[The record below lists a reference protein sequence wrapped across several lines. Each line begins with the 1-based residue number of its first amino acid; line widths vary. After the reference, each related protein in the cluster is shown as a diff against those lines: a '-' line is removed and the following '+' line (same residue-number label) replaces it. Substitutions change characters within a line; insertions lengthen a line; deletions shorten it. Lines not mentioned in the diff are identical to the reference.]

1 MTMRHGVLGVLG
13 GWLVLSLA
21 CTTPEPSEAEPR
33 HEHAEGHTEHEQP
46 AQAKDALIRI
56 EHGMLRD
63 LRVTTQP
70 AESRAAGD
78 TVTVLGELRVNE
90 NAYAEVGSPV
100 PARVSRVL
108 SAPGDLVAKGQALVE
123 LESPEVGRAR
133 ATLVSSRA
141 RLELARQTLA
151 RRRELAADQ
160 IVPQRELQAS
170 EAELSQAEA
179 ETRAAELSVS
189 AFGANRGSG
198 SRFVLSS
205 PIAGTVI
212 DRTALLGKM
221 VTSEQHLFIVGDLT
235 RLWLVAHAF
244 ERDALRM
251 RTDTSAR
258 VTFPALPG
266 QPFEGTLTRVGSR
279 VDPASRTLD
288 VRLELDNP
296 SGVLRPGMSASA
308 LVRLGG
314 SGETVVAVPVEALQ
328 QVRQGWAV
336 FLPQDEEGVFE
347 LRSVGRGR
355 DLGDEVEVLSGL
367 KAGERVVVEGAFL
380 LKAEADKA
388 SGGGDEHHH

>member
-1 MTMRHGVLGVLG
+1 MRRRSGIRSGLGAWLG
-13 GWLVLSLA
+13 IALA
-21 CTTPEPSEAEPR
+21 CTTHEPSQAEHQHESAEA
-33 HEHAEGHTEHEQP
+33 HTEHEES
-46 AQAKDALIRI
+46 AQAKDTRIRI

-90 NAYAEVGSPV
+90 NAYAEVGSPI

-108 SAPGDLVAKGQALVE
+108 SGPGDLVAKGQALVE

-133 ATLVSSRA
+133 AALLSSRA
-141 RLELARQTLA
+141 RWELARQTLA
-151 RRRELAADQ
+151 RRRELAAGQ
-160 IVPQRELQAS
+160 IVSQRELQAS

-179 ETRAAELSVS
+179 EKRAAELSVS
-189 AFGANRGSG
+189 AFGGTPGSG
-198 SRFVLSS
+198 SRFALAS

-221 VTSEQHLFIVGDLT
+221 VSSEQHLFIVGDLT

-251 RTDTSAR
+251 RPDTSAR
-258 VTFPALPG
+258 VTFAALPG

-279 VDPASRTLD
+279 VDAASRTLD

-314 SGETVVAVPVEALQ
+314 AGETVVAVPVEALQ
-328 QVRQGWAV
+328 HVRQGWAV
-336 FLPQDEEGVFE
+336 FLPQKEEGVFE

-355 DLGDEVEVLSGL
+355 DLGGEVEVLSGL
-367 KAGERVVVEGAFL
+367 QAGERVVVEGAFL

-388 SGGGDEHHH
+388 SGGGEEHHH